1 MYYLNSKESKSFFY
15 QATFILF
22 MFLLSCSVYA
32 NKPSTNQYIVSDGSR
47 LFFDNKKFSIVP
59 PWGWRIDTETIGGG
73 LLMLSP
79 LRKEARHNANIQLL
93 KYNDYINIRS
103 LSSKDVYNK
112 FIKKFLDIHVQVRDL
127 YLHDLL
133 IIEFKKGVDG
143 LSFYTS
149 FSLNKEKMMQ
159 AFLLVSTINNHFL
172 LSYTDKESYFRDRDV
187 DGYFD
192 EAWQSIASIEFTDD
206 IYQPVINKFILF
218 LIMIIFIIFTLL
230 FYFRYRRNS
239 RSYLDDV
246 DS

>member
-1 MYYLNSKESKSFFY
+1 MVFK
-15 QATFILF
+15 I
-22 MFLLSCSVYA
+22 
-32 NKPSTNQYIVSDGSR
+32 I
-47 LFFDNKKFSIVP
+47 
-59 PWGWRIDTETIGGG
+59 
-73 LLMLSP
+73 
-79 LRKEARHNANIQLL
+79 
-93 KYNDYINIRS
+93 
-103 LSSKDVYNK
+103 
-112 FIKKFLDIHVQVRDL
+112 IKIYDL

-206 IYQPVINKFILF
+206 IYQHHSPITEADTKFNAYVID
-218 LIMIIFIIFTLL
+218 T
-230 FYFRYRRNS
+230 S
-239 RSYLDDV
+239 TG
-246 DS
+246 